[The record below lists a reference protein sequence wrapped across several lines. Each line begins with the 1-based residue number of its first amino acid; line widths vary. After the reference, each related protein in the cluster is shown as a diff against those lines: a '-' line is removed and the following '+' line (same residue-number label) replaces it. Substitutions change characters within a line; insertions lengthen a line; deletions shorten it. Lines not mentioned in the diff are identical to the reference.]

1 MALGSG
7 CAGWWRWQWRWPLP
21 TAQKSGWAGRDRADP
36 EFPPILFLSHPLSS
50 EPHWKG
56 EWERE
61 PLALPAQRGLCSGIA
76 GSESGTQSPVLPCP
90 HLAACVRRFPAL
102 GFSRLHGGEGGVLQ
116 GEQGPLGSPSLP
128 QANPL
133 SGFTGRGEVSPVR
146 GTHTRRG
153 VTSVHLETLL
163 PGPKVFLVTT
173 KVLVTELPLGWDFPG
188 GPLAKTSCSQCRG
201 PGFRPWSG
209 N

>member
-1 MALGSG
+1 MQTPSSPRFSSFLTPSPRSPTGRGSG
-7 CAGWWRWQWRWPLP
+7 SGSPSPCRPSGACALESLGQSLELRVQ
-21 TAQKSGWAGRDRADP
+21 
-36 EFPPILFLSHPLSS
+36 FC
-50 EPHWKG
+50 
-56 EWERE
+56 
-61 PLALPAQRGLCSGIA
+61 PA
-76 GSESGTQSPVLPCP
+76 P

>member
-90 HLAACVRRFPAL
+90 PP
-102 GFSRLHGGEGGVLQ
+102 SRLCEALPCPWVFPSARWGGW
-116 GEQGPLGSPSLP
+116 GPAG
-128 QANPL
+128 
-133 SGFTGRGEVSPVR
+133 
-146 GTHTRRG
+146 
-153 VTSVHLETLL
+153 
-163 PGPKVFLVTT
+163 
-173 KVLVTELPLGWDFPG
+173 
-188 GPLAKTSCSQCRG
+188 
-201 PGFRPWSG
+201 
-209 N
+209 